1 MAANTLQ
8 AYAQTRLLRDL
19 QEVLEN
25 PLPNVVGRPLEEN
38 IFEWHVN
45 VRAEDDSNQL
55 SGGTFHIKLMF
66 PPQYPNDGP
75 ELYIGTPLPHPNIS
89 PAGSSGKWKLSLWDC
104 IPGFKGWSTAYSAQ
118 SILLQLQTFVLRE
131 DLQYHHGNV
140 ISQERAVDLANAFT
154 CSECAHKG
162 TDAYPAFHT
171 QEELEGALRRRTKLL
186 VSRPVISQVLKSL
199 KQSDQKHQRTPHLW
213 QSTEQISTAVLPSSK
228 QLKTEQ
234 STVVNSKGQRSSS
247 VSKPSHAVDAKKQ
260 YMIVH
265 SLELDEKIPSK
276 KSQVLQPD
284 SISTVQQDE
293 GSVHKEDDGWQ
304 TVKRTKHCLYASINQ
319 KISKEQISNP
329 LIRTT
334 LVDETPN
341 IVKTTR
347 DTGEPSLAHD
357 ASLQETSAPDGGSS
371 VSKPA
376 LSSKAKA
383 SKAARKIRARN
394 SRRKCGKADVP
405 EDEAAKVD
413 EAVNQSGTRNVE
425 SHPAEIVRDEVSGI
439 AAMGLFGL
447 LPVEALTMVISKL
460 TTSDLASLSMTCHG
474 MREASED
481 GFVWKELLHRH
492 FPATSLQAATVNDWK
507 HAYMLESSNIT
518 SSLQC
523 FHSKVT
529 FDKDV
534 LGYPIAFTVNPRTR
548 CVDYIEIVSFD
559 LLSQTAYDEQKV
571 RFTPKNDKF
580 DLLLP
585 LYINQEHFE
594 RGLPLLMRTARALCP
609 DMDSFTF
616 KPAMVLSFMPKLL
629 NTMVV
634 LLSGKGISASDS
646 ATDGFCSLHRLF
658 LALCDKFNLWKDA
671 EKRVLNFVSSEKARS
686 KDDCPSLGDFIS
698 LLTVCSSKEAS
709 WENVIRPWI
718 GELFDRGVIWVCKAH
733 PNLVEKLKVS
743 PKAGGIDNELIA
755 LSWDGRKIGL
765 QLAIFFCGFIQIL
778 ARPPGVSLSKV
789 AASYD
794 VLYGMAS
801 LPVKKRMQEFG
812 KRTMEVNN
820 WPTFFR
826 AIGLQTPTQEYMT
839 GWLRQSWFSSL
850 RKGYHKNNTNF
861 TAIQK
866 RGVSKI
872 LLKGETTH
880 LGIDST
886 VFMHEKWRF
895 EGDVVKYLDAS
906 CLLYDFNGRFM
917 YVVDYSHLLYAG
929 ISHSG
934 DVIEYTKKEGTHTI
948 QIDLMRLSLK
958 VKELYFTMSGYAGV
972 RLREIRLPFVQ
983 LLDQKTG
990 KELCEYHLED
1000 KNLGEHRSVVM
1011 CRLYR
1016 NEASKSASW
1025 HVEAIGHLG
1034 AGSADCYDP
1043 IKTWIEQRAKGS

>member
-1 MAANTLQ
+1 MAATTIQ
-8 AYAQTRLLRDL
+8 AYSQSRLLRDL
-19 QEVLEN
+19 QEVLNN

-55 SGGTFHIKLMF
+55 SGGTFHVKLLF
-66 PPQYPNDGP
+66 PPHYPNEGP
-75 ELYIGTPLPHPNIS
+75 ELYIGTPLPHPNIY
-89 PAGSSGKWKLSLWDC
+89 PAGSPGQWKLSLWDC
-104 IPGFKGWSTAYSAQ
+104 IPGFKGWSAAYSAQ

-140 ISQERAVDLANAFT
+140 ISQEHAVDLANVFT

-162 TDAYPAFHT
+162 TDPYPAFHT
-171 QEELEGALRRRTKLL
+171 QEELEGALRNRTKLL

-199 KQSDQKHQRTPHLW
+199 KQLDQRQQQAPRLQ
-213 QSTEQISTAVLPSSK
+213 QSVEQSSTILPSSK
-228 QLKTEQ
+228 PLKVEQ
-234 STVVNSKGQRSSS
+234 NTNVNSHEDRSTSLKG
-247 VSKPSHAVDAKKQ
+247 PSHPVVANMQHTIVD
-260 YMIVH
+260 IP
-265 SLELDEKIPSK
+265 ELDKRIRSK
-276 KSQVLQPD
+276 KSQVVLPE
-284 SISTVQQDE
+284 SNLTVQQDDE
-293 GSVHKEDDGWQ
+293 EDGWQ
-304 TVKRTKHCLYASINQ
+304 TVKRGKHCLYASINL
-319 KISKEQISNP
+319 KISNEKISYPLDSTPKEEMPKIAK
-329 LIRTT
+329 TT
-334 LVDETPN
+334 L
-341 IVKTTR
+341 
-347 DTGEPSLAHD
+347 GE
-357 ASLQETSAPDGGSS
+357 ASSCQETSASDSASS

-376 LSSKAKA
+376 LSAKAKA
-383 SKAARKIRARN
+383 SRAARKIRARTM
-394 SRRKCGKADVP
+394 RRKCGKAT
-405 EDEAAKVD
+405 DEAAD
-413 EAVNQSGTRNVE
+413 QSGTRNVDE
-425 SHPAEIVRDEVSGI
+425 TADQLETTNVDVHATEINKDELSEVQ
-439 AAMGLFGL
+439 AMGLFGL
-447 LPVEALTMVISKL
+447 LPVEALSLVISKL
-460 TTSDLASLSMTCHG
+460 TTSDLAALSMTCHG

-492 FPATSLQAATVNDWK
+492 FPATSLQAATINDWK

-534 LGYPIAFTVNPRTR
+534 LGYPVAFTVNPRTK
-548 CVDYIEIVSFD
+548 CVDYIEIASFD

-571 RFTPKNDKF
+571 RFTPNNDRF

-609 DMDSFTF
+609 DMNSFTF
-616 KPAMVLSFMPKLL
+616 KPEMVLSFMPKLL

-634 LLSGKGISASDS
+634 LLSGKGISASDR
-646 ATDGFCSLHRLF
+646 ATDGFCAIHRLF
-658 LALCDKFNLWKDA
+658 LALCDKFSLWKEA
-671 EKRVLNFVSSEKARS
+671 EKWVLKFVRSEKARS
-686 KDDCPSLGDFIS
+686 KEECPSLGDFIS
-698 LLTVCSSKEAS
+698 LLTVCSSKEAG
-709 WENVIRPWI
+709 WENFIRPWVS
-718 GELFDRGVIWVCKAH
+718 ELFDRGVIWVCKAH

-743 PKAGGIDNELIA
+743 PKARGVDKELLA
-755 LSWDGRKIGL
+755 LSWDGRKISL
-765 QLAIFFCGFIQIL
+765 RLAIFFCGFINIL
-778 ARPPGVSLSKV
+778 ARPRGVSLSKV

-794 VLYGMAS
+794 ALYGMAS
-801 LPVKKRMQEFG
+801 LPMKKRMQEFG
-812 KRTMEVNN
+812 KKTMKVDN
-820 WPTFFR
+820 WPTFFK
-826 AIGLQTPTQEYMT
+826 AIGLQTPTEEYMT

-866 RGVSKI
+866 HGVSKI

-880 LGIDST
+880 LGVDST
-886 VFMHEKWRF
+886 VFMNEKWRY
-895 EGDVVKYLDAS
+895 EGSQKYLDAS
-906 CLLYDFNGRFM
+906 CLLYDFDGRFIQ
-917 YVVDYSHLLYAG
+917 VVDFQHLEYAG
-929 ISHSG
+929 IRHSG
-934 DVIEYTKKEGTHTI
+934 DVIDVDKGEGTHTI
-948 QIDLMRLSLK
+948 HIDLMRLNMK

-972 RLREIRLPFVQ
+972 RLKDIRLPFVQ

-1034 AGSADCYDP
+1034 AGSADYYQP
-1043 IKTWIEQRAKGS
+1043 IKDWIEQRAQKS